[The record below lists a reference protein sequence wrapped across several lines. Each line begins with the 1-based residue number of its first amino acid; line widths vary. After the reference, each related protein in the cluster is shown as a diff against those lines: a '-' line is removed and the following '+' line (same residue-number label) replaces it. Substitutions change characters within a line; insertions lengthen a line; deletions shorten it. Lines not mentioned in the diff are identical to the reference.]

1 MKYALIGDI
10 HSNILDLNAVLQQIN
25 DLPYDVSVVGMG
37 DLFECLIGKKAV
49 KALTKPLPIS
59 TVQQNPDGFECL
71 LTFPSIRGNQ
81 EERIMRATQTSQFI
95 KLPETIQIEGATL
108 IHGHQFKWSKKWI
121 PNYEPFLDEALLF
134 FGHSHDSALY
144 HKQKQVEFTF
154 GQPIFLTK
162 KKYGINVGSV
172 VDHREWVL
180 YDTDE
185 KCITFM
191 KAE

>member
-10 HSNILDLNAVLQQIN
+10 HSNIQDLNAVFNHINSLQC
-25 DLPYDVSVVGMG
+25 DVTIIGMG
-37 DLFECLIGKKAV
+37 DLFECMISKKKA
-49 KALTKPLPIS
+49 KALQKPLPLS
-59 TVQQNPDGFECL
+59 NVQQNPDGFSRL
-71 LTFPSIRGNQ
+71 LNFPSIRGNQ
-81 EERIMRATQTSQFI
+81 EERIMRATQTTIFNT
-95 KLPETIQIEGATL
+95 LPETIQIEGATL
-108 IHGHQFKWSKKWI
+108 IHGHQFRWSKKWI
-121 PNYEPFLDEALLF
+121 PDYEEFTNESLLF
-134 FGHSHDSALY
+134 FGHSHDSKLY
-144 HKQKQVEFTF
+144 HKRKEIDFVF

-180 YDTDE
+180 YDTTE